1 MSAVPVIVNV
11 HEAKTH
17 LSRYLADAEAGREVI
32 ARAGKPVAKLVRADA
47 VIAPRQRR
55 LGGLEGM
62 GFRCDE
68 SAWTEQDQKELENS
82 FYHGPLF
89 PDAPCDP

>member
-1 MSAVPVIVNV
+1 MSAVAVIVNV

-17 LSRYLADAEAGREVI
+17 LSRYLADAEAGREV
-32 ARAGKPVAKLVRADA
+32 
-47 VIAPRQRR
+47 VIAPLQRR

-62 GFRCDE
+62 GFRWDE

-82 FYHGPLF
+82 FYNGPLF
-89 PDAPCDP
+89 PDAPCDT